1 MSKVLSS
8 LSGIVSFLSDG
19 SVDWDATI
27 PAIRNAVESELN
39 EARAHDGKISAALDK
54 LYDASPIGSS
64 YRTDMVVST
73 IAGELSAGNLSA
85 MASLMPLVEAFIERS
100 PRFQAKRGRSGGL
113 SRVG

>member
-8 LSGIVSFLSDG
+8 LSGFIVYANDG

-39 EARAHDGKISAALDK
+39 EARAHDASISAALDK
-54 LYDASPIGSS
+54 LYDASPAGAS

-85 MASLMPLVEAFIERS
+85 MATLLPVVEAFIERS
-100 PRFQAKRGRSGGL
+100 PRFQSKRGRNGGL